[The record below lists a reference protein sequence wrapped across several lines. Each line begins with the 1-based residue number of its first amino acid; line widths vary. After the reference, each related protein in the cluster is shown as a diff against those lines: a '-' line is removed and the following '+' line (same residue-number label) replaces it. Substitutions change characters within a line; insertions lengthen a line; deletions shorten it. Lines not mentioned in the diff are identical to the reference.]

1 MHRATSTFVIHNV
14 EFLVQESVERQ
25 LPISHAS
32 VQEVKYFLIHVVDHL
47 LVLWNLEELSNLLV
61 RLIVLV
67 AEVDL

>member
-14 EFLVQESVERQ
+14 ELLVQESVECQ

-32 VQEVKYFLIHVVDHL
+32 VQEVKHFLIHVVDHL
-47 LVLWNLEELSNLLV
+47 LVLRNLEELSNLLV
-61 RLIVLV
+61 GLIVLV